1 MSLKRGLIIF
11 LLLTMGVSAV
21 VIWSSLDK
29 KALDVI
35 SSADWRIVSFAL
47 LAVFASWGCDAG
59 RFCLVARSMGYKIT
73 FGRGLLLT
81 WLLYF
86 GCAVTPMQVGGGP
99 FQLFVLYKRDGV
111 PVGSGVAI
119 TLIRTLLSTFIL
131 SIAAPSAILLAPE
144 LLHGHKAVV
153 GVFIYVLLL
162 SVVVWTVFIF
172 SVVHPETLRRLIG
185 RFTLWLRRFKR
196 LKRLPVLKIYRRL
209 GQEMDSYSSN
219 IRLMLGAGRRSF
231 FGAVLLSVLQ
241 LMAIFSVLPIL
252 ICALGLPVNYIQA
265 ISAQA
270 MFMFILYFIPTP
282 GASGVAEGGG
292 AALFGLL
299 VPWNL
304 AGVTA
309 IFWRFMTEY
318 ISIFLGCLVAI
329 KLIGWGQA
337 EKLIEGDD
345 GDESERNDAA

>member
-99 FQLFVLYKRDGV
+99 FQVFVLYKRDGV

-241 LMAIFSVLPIL
+241 LMAIFPCYRFSSAPWVCRSTTFRPSQLRRCSCSFCTSSPHPAPAAWQKAAGRRSSGCSSLGTLP
-252 ICALGLPVNYIQA
+252 ALRQ
-265 ISAQA
+265 S
-270 MFMFILYFIPTP
+270 
-282 GASGVAEGGG
+282 SGV
-292 AALFGLL
+292 L
-299 VPWNL
+299 
-304 AGVTA
+304 
-309 IFWRFMTEY
+309 
-318 ISIFLGCLVAI
+318 
-329 KLIGWGQA
+329 
-337 EKLIEGDD
+337 
-345 GDESERNDAA
+345 